1 MTRPTDE
8 IRARPSAAAPALP
21 RIAWIEEARIEEAR
35 FDGAST
41 HSLSG
46 LARGARRRADRGPSP
61 SDAEL
66 DCLARLLAPP
76 HPQSLMSQADGFMAT
91 WGSRSSRSALLD
103 HLPRGSNPSAAA
115 FVAFLGCTAAA
126 LTLSPY
132 FLQCLPHDFASDGSL
147 RAPESFA
154 GMSGSLPR
162 GDREM
167 RKSVVSG
174 VVAGAIASGVIGGVA
189 APAHAQDAVQWRV
202 EDGGNGHWY
211 QWTSWGQFASTSEAV
226 QFAEARGAYL
236 ATLTTANEEGFV
248 QANAVAGSCS
258 FTAGSEALIGLLQD
272 EGAGEPSGGW
282 RWITNEPLIYSN
294 WRASEP
300 SNSGSVE
307 HIGFLNRSGGWNDG
321 GTVLGCAHAAIIEW
335 SADCNSDGL
344 VDFGQIRAGELDDAN
359 ANNIPDCCEQG
370 LTCFCPADIDG
381 NSVVDAIDLAIVIG
395 YWGTNGGK
403 EYPQADID
411 RSGDIDAADLAALL
425 GAWGPC
431 E

>member
-1 MTRPTDE
+1 L
-8 IRARPSAAAPALP
+8 AAAPALP

-35 FDGAST
+35 VDGAST
-41 HSLSG
+41 HSLSR
-46 LARGARRRADRGPSP
+46 LARGARRRAARGQPP
-61 SDAEL
+61 TDAEL
-66 DCLARLLAPP
+66 DCLARLLALP

-91 WGSRSSRSALLD
+91 QGSRSSRSALLG
-103 HLPRGSNPSAAA
+103 HLPRGSAI
-115 FVAFLGCTAAA
+115 AFLACTAAA
-126 LTLSPY
+126 LGLSPY
-132 FLQCLPHDFASDGSL
+132 FLQILPHDFASDGSL
-147 RAPESFA
+147 RARESFA
-154 GMSGSLPR
+154 GMSGSPPR

-211 QWTSWGQFASTSEAV
+211 LVDSTQRSWSASQSYAQE
-226 QFAEARGAYL
+226 RGGHL
-236 ATLTTANEEGFV
+236 ATLTSLSEQNFVENLPGVEEEGCAGPAIGLV
-248 QANAVAGSCS
+248 QSP
-258 FTAGSEALIGLLQD
+258 TGSEPA
-272 EGAGEPSGGW
+272 SGW
-282 RWITNEPLIYSN
+282 SWITGEPLIFTSWGSIGTQHNPNDSVGGPPIGLCDRGALWCPRWHDWDDVPDSEDYTI
-294 WRASEP
+294 AS
-300 SNSGSVE
+300 
-307 HIGFLNRSGGWNDG
+307 
-321 GTVLGCAHAAIIEW
+321 IIEW
-335 SADCNSDGL
+335 SADCNSDGI

-370 LTCFCPADIDG
+370 VACFCPDIDG
-381 NSVVDAIDLAIVIG
+381 NGNVDAIDLAIVIG

>member
-1 MTRPTDE
+1 
-8 IRARPSAAAPALP
+8 
-21 RIAWIEEARIEEAR
+21 
-35 FDGAST
+35 
-41 HSLSG
+41 
-46 LARGARRRADRGPSP
+46 
-61 SDAEL
+61 
-66 DCLARLLAPP
+66 
-76 HPQSLMSQADGFMAT
+76 
-91 WGSRSSRSALLD
+91 
-103 HLPRGSNPSAAA
+103 
-115 FVAFLGCTAAA
+115 
-126 LTLSPY
+126 
-132 FLQCLPHDFASDGSL
+132 
-147 RAPESFA
+147 
-154 GMSGSLPR
+154 MSGSPPR

-211 QWTSWGQFASTSEAV
+211 QWASWGQFASTHEAFL
-226 QFAEARGAYL
+226 FAEARGAYL

-248 QANAVAGSCS
+248 QANAIAGSCL

-272 EGAGEPSGGW
+272 KGAGEPSGGW
-282 RWITNEPLIYSN
+282 RWVTNETLIYSN

-300 SNSGSVE
+300 SNSGSGEDV
-307 HIGFLNRSGGWNDG
+307 GFLNRSGGWNDG
-321 GTVLGCAHAAIIEW
+321 GTVLGCAHAAILEW
-335 SADCNSDGL
+335 SADCNADGI

-370 LTCFCPADIDG
+370 AACLCPSDIDG
-381 NSVVDAIDLAIVIG
+381 NGTVDAIDLAIVIG

>member
-1 MTRPTDE
+1 VTRPTDE

-21 RIAWIEEARIEEAR
+21 RIAWIEEAWIEEAGIEEAR
-35 FDGAST
+35 VDGAST
-41 HSLSG
+41 RGFSRLR
-46 LARGARRRADRGPSP
+46 RGACRRATRSQPP
-61 SDAEL
+61 TDAEL
-66 DCLARLLAPP
+66 DCLARLLALP

-91 WGSRSSRSALLD
+91 RGSGSSRSALLG
-103 HLPRGSNPSAAA
+103 HLPRGSAI
-115 FVAFLGCTAAA
+115 AFLACTAAA
-126 LTLSPY
+126 LGLSPY
-132 FLQCLPHDFASDGSL
+132 FLQNLPHDFASDGSL
-147 RAPESFA
+147 RARESFA
-154 GMSGSLPR
+154 GMSGSPPR

-189 APAHAQDAVQWRV
+189 APVHAQDAVQWRV

-248 QANAVAGSCS
+248 QANAIAGSCS

-272 EGAGEPSGGW
+272 KGAGEPSGGW

-321 GTVLGCAHAAIIEW
+321 GTVLGCANASIIEW
-335 SADCNSDGL
+335 SADCNSDGI
-344 VDFGQIRAGELDDAN
+344 VDFGQIRVGELDDAN

-370 LTCFCPADIDG
+370 VACLCPSDIDG
-381 NSVVDAIDLAIVIG
+381 NGTVDAIDLAIVIG